1 MSMTNKELAQK
12 AISLLDLTNL
22 NDDCSPADIEALC
35 AKAQTPYGNTAAICI
50 WPRFIAQA
58 KELLAGTGIKIAT
71 VVNFPAG
78 GEDVAAVV
86 AETKQALADGA
97 DEIDLVVPY
106 KCWLDGRRG
115 YTETMVVR
123 VREAIEAP
131 AKLKTILETGE
142 LKDEAIIREVSDMAI
157 EAGADFIKTSTG
169 KVKVNATPEAA
180 EVMIEA
186 IAQSG
191 RAVGFK
197 PAGGVRSL
205 EDAGTYLAIADKY
218 MGADWAKPE
227 TFRFGASGVLDAL
240 LAAMEGKD
248 QQAGEGY

>member
-1 MSMTNKELAQK
+1 MSLTNKELAQK

-22 NDDCSPADIEALC
+22 NDDCTPADIEALC

-50 WPRFIAQA
+50 WARFIPQA

-78 GEDVAAVV
+78 GEDVAGVV
-86 AETKQALADGA
+86 EETKQALADGA

-106 KCWLDGRRG
+106 KCWLEGRRG

-123 VREAIEAP
+123 VREAIPAP

-205 EDAGTYLAIADKY
+205 EDAAAYLAIADKY
-218 MGADWAKPE
+218 MGEDWAKPE

-240 LAAMEGKD
+240 LAAMEGKTE
-248 QQAGEGY
+248 QVGEGY